1 MKTLVNAREFDTF
14 KREVLD
20 PGVLTEYD
28 VVLHGKLLEEN
39 GAMAYFTIPP
49 KTAVVMFN
57 LPGYPTWR
65 KTSFLTEEE
74 KKKLRRGNL
83 AGRNPSGQQYAY
95 SVMYVSG
102 DTVPN
107 VSVNIK
113 IQDGGRGIYNKSGK
127 KLNLE
132 SIWGVSERK
141 KLSEIVA
148 GLGPGL
154 YFVSSCRGL
163 NRPKTLRD
171 RQNTMYL
178 KRVDQVRKMQLAN
191 LVARSRQR
199 PYSPATNM
207 TTEPYTSRNMRACSL
222 SSRSERNELAE
233 MMSALNPM
241 HGRRTVRSIARSI
254 RSASR
259 MRSDLS
265 RRDQCA
271 PSNIAQRIASF
282 VKEGTTLAKFGIV
295 TTAMKLDLDL
305 PTIMLL
311 HMMIVGV
318 YKGAVRIS
326 RRGKRNVVRMASRTW
341 SSRPNHVR
349 PLTIHALMKSTKSSG
364 MQVQQ
369 RILRKYGFDVGNA
382 RDIERKFY
390 IHMQRIPLSNV
401 RGHAKLNLAKRIA
414 DDRLNSMSRVRTR
427 SRSIKYQVL

>member
-1 MKTLVNAREFDTF
+1 MRIGYTHIHTQPAI
-14 KREVLD
+14 
-20 PGVLTEYD
+20 
-28 VVLHGKLLEEN
+28 H
-39 GAMAYFTIPP
+39 IP
-49 KTAVVMFN
+49 
-57 LPGYPTWR
+57 
-65 KTSFLTEEE
+65 
-74 KKKLRRGNL
+74 
-83 AGRNPSGQQYAY
+83 
-95 SVMYVSG
+95 
-102 DTVPN
+102 
-107 VSVNIK
+107 
-113 IQDGGRGIYNKSGK
+113 
-127 KLNLE
+127 
-132 SIWGVSERK
+132 
-141 KLSEIVA
+141 
-148 GLGPGL
+148 
-154 YFVSSCRGL
+154 
-163 NRPKTLRD
+163 
-171 RQNTMYL
+171 
-178 KRVDQVRKMQLAN
+178 
-191 LVARSRQR
+191 
-199 PYSPATNM
+199 
-207 TTEPYTSRNMRACSL
+207 PYTSRNMRACSL